1 MRGNFG
7 SGRPIA
13 VIDTETNW
21 SDQVM
26 SIGVV
31 VADGES
37 LRPLDTRYYVLYPEI
52 LVGGMFS
59 GTVYLGRDTPCECS
73 RKDAITDL
81 KNWLRDCGV
90 TRLFAYNAKFDY
102 RHLPELNRL
111 RWYDIMR
118 IAAYRQYNRKIPD
131 CADCCTTGRL
141 RRNYGVEPMLQLL
154 LGEAGY
160 SETHNA
166 VQDALDELKIMSA
179 LELSLEQYQVAE
191 I

>member
-7 SGRPIA
+7 SRQPIA

-21 SDQVM
+21 NDQVM

-31 VADGES
+31 VADGDS
-37 LRPLDTRYYVLYPEI
+37 LCPLDTRYYILYPEI

-59 GTVYLGRDTPCECS
+59 GTVYLGRDTPCECT
-73 RKDAITDL
+73 RGEAIADL
-81 KNWLRDCGV
+81 KGWLKDCGV
-90 TRLFAYNAKFDY
+90 TRLFAYNAKFDR

-118 IAAYRQYNRKIPD
+118 LAAYRQYNHKIPD

-141 RRNYGVEPMLQLL
+141 RRNYGVEPMLRLL
-154 LGEAGY
+154 LGERSY

-179 LELSLEQYQVAE
+179 LGLTLEEYGVAE